1 MPSMTRSFRPSFV
14 NMGSQFLLASLVIA
28 AVACQGPQK
37 SDPSGGNGQGL
48 AANGELF
55 PDSNSGSE
63 AVQSGPSL
71 QQLRDLAATAE
82 DLNDALTAMDST
94 SDALDREPD
103 FWELYGQT
111 SLNFARAEE
120 ARGRTD
126 ALEIM
131 YNDAEYAFRRLREL
145 EPTRASGLLGHI
157 YSLRMVGDF
166 DAAWTASEDA
176 VSWGKAHDMPL
187 DLAEEIGRAGLAVVI
202 EALQAGQPV
211 PAAAE
216 AAETHLERA
225 IQGGHQSATVPLAD
239 LLAWQGRSEASREVL
254 IEALIANPGN
264 DLAAG
269 RLKNQAP
276 GEILSVAWL
285 RIGRS
290 HPENPL
296 VQWRLG
302 EALWAKYWVHRNQQ
316 DYLLAHEALNRA
328 EDSFL
333 NAMALEPSYQS
344 SCQDWLH
351 LIRTG
356 HGWLYWMQSLID
368 DAATAFLAA
377 LEADPDRLEAE
388 AVAESLRLGIYSVEG
403 YFFQGNRLDK
413 VRAFHARLFKTYQDN
428 ADWTNNYAFACR
440 DLGVM
445 KAQEGELDEARV
457 LFKESWTAYSRTVEL
472 APDDV
477 RLVNDRALIS
487 VYYLDEHF
495 DEAER
500 ELHRAIA
507 LGTEEWSQLPE
518 DVPAEERQNL
528 DEAIGDAWENLA
540 YLDVVRRQRTD
551 RAEEY
556 LAQALKHYPFENRGG
571 VQRIRQVLDQMAQ
584 SSDDQAD
591 QAEEK

>member
-1 MPSMTRSFRPSFV
+1 MTRSFRPSFV

-28 AVACQGPQK
+28 LAACQGPSK
-37 SDPSGGNGQGL
+37 KDPISTTGNGLTDG
-48 AANGELF
+48 
-55 PDSNSGSE
+55 NSGLIGQETAAES
-63 AVQSGPSL
+63 SGPSL
-71 QQLRDLAATAE
+71 QDLRDLAANRE
-82 DLNDALTAMDST
+82 DLDRALTAMDKASEV
-94 SDALDREPD
+94 LDREPD
-103 FWELYGQT
+103 FWELFGQT
-111 SLNFARAEE
+111 SLDFAAVEQ

-145 EPTRASGLLGHI
+145 EPTRASGFLGHI
-157 YSLRMVGDF
+157 YSLRMGGYF
-166 DAAWTASEDA
+166 DQAWQASRDA
-176 VSWGKAHDMPL
+176 VEWGQSHDMTL

-202 EALQAGQPV
+202 EALQAGESV

-216 AAETHLERA
+216 VAETQLEFA
-225 IQGGHQSATVPLAD
+225 ISGGRQSATVPLAD
-239 LLAWQGRSEASREVL
+239 LLAWQGRSEASREIL
-254 IEALIANPGN
+254 IQALITNPGN
-264 DLAAG
+264 DVAAG

-290 HPENPL
+290 HPDNPL

-333 NAMALEPSYQS
+333 NAMALEQSYQAT
-344 SCQDWLH
+344 CQEWLH
-351 LIRTG
+351 LIRTAR
-356 HGWLYWMQSLID
+356 GWVYWLQNLLD
-368 DAATAFLAA
+368 DAATAFLVA

-388 AVAESLRLGIYSVEG
+388 PSQESLRLGIYSVEG
-403 YFFQGNRLDK
+403 YFFQEMRLDK

-428 ADWTNNYAFACR
+428 PDWTNNYAFACR

-445 KAQEGELDEARV
+445 KAQEGEMEDAKL
-457 LFKESWTAYSRTVEL
+457 LFEESWTAYSRTVEL
-472 APDDV
+472 SPDDT

-487 VYYLDEHF
+487 VYYLDEHWE
-495 DEAER
+495 EAER
-500 ELHRAIA
+500 ELHRAIQ
-507 LGTEEWSQLPE
+507 LGTQEQLQMPA
-518 DVPAEERQNL
+518 DVPQPERQNL

-551 RAEEY
+551 RAEKY
-556 LAQALKHYPFENRGG
+556 LAEAVKHYPFENRGG
-571 VQRIRQVLDQMAQ
+571 VQLIRQALEQLRDAGP
-584 SSDDQAD
+584 
-591 QAEEK
+591 AEAEPAEQEK